1 MQTKKMK
8 GVNFIADDKSQVKSV
23 MIDLKTIRKNSEDVH
38 ELIDVLVAESR
49 KEDETFN
56 WDKAK
61 KLLAKKGK
69 L

>member
-1 MQTKKMK
+1 MK
-8 GVNFIADDKSQVKSV
+8 GVNFIADNKSEVKSV
-23 MIDLKTIRKNSEDVH
+23 VIDLKTIKKNAEEVH
-38 ELIDVLVAESR
+38 ELIDVLVAEGR
-49 KEDETFN
+49 KEDETIN

>member
-1 MQTKKMK
+1 MK
-8 GVNFIADDKSQVKSV
+8 GVNFIADDKSEVKSV
-23 MIDLKTIRKNSEDVH
+23 VIDLKTIKKNAEEVH
-38 ELIDVLVAESR
+38 ELIDVLVAEGR
-49 KEDETFN
+49 KEDETIN